1 MLHGIMNFKF
11 LNLKYFLISFLI
23 INGYIDIKPIR
34 NLKKIKLLNDRYSF
48 TILAFVH
55 ATPQLNIAK
64 AMKKFIENFDIF

>member
-1 MLHGIMNFKF
+1 M
-11 LNLKYFLISFLI
+11 
-23 INGYIDIKPIR
+23 NGYIDIKPMR

-64 AMKKFIENFDIF
+64 AIRKFIENFDIF